1 MLRSME
7 TAPRDGRTTIILYV
21 DDGDRV
27 VAGRARWAPFYCAW
41 APEFEIRGNDPRPLG
56 WECADGVC
64 G

>member
-21 DDGDRV
+21 DDGERGV
-27 VAGRARWAPFYCAW
+27 VAGPAKWAPFYCAW

-56 WECADGVC
+56 WECADGV
-64 G
+64 